1 MSSSSLCRSLPRSRS
16 VRHVRFVLA
25 AASVLIG
32 CNTDPPVDARFDDPA
47 LLRPNASRK
56 PTVVFVNGVA
66 TPANSA
72 VAPMPQPRAAEAPA
86 LRWDLPEGW
95 SQVPPSSPMRLA
107 EYRVPSSEPGGAP
120 AEVSVFHLGP
130 AALAVDET
138 LQRWAASFDGAA
150 QAKRSQRRAGPNV
163 VHVVEVSGTYKP
175 TGMGMESADKATE
188 HPGWSLV
195 GAIVETPVGPYYF
208 KLLGPR
214 TTVHG
219 ARESFLRMIDS
230 VGPGA
235 EAPPL
240 ATASASVSA
249 SVSASA
255 APAASSAPSRP

>member
-1 MSSSSLCRSLPRSRS
+1 
-16 VRHVRFVLA
+16 VRFVLA
-25 AASVLIG
+25 AALVLIG
-32 CNTDPPVDARFDDPA
+32 CNADPPVDARFDDPA

-66 TPANSA
+66 TPASSA
-72 VAPMPQPRAAEAPA
+72 VAPMPQPRAAEGPA
-86 LRWDLPEGW
+86 MRWDVPDGW

-107 EYRVPSSEPGGAP
+107 EFRVPSSEPGGVP

-163 VHVVEVSGTYKP
+163 VHVVEASGTYKP
-175 TGMGMESADKATE
+175 SGMGMESADKATE

-208 KLLGPR
+208 KLLGPQ

-219 ARESFLRMIDS
+219 AREPFLRMIDS

-235 EAPPL
+235 GAPP
-240 ATASASVSA
+240 SASVSVSA
-249 SVSASA
+249 SASA

>member
-1 MSSSSLCRSLPRSRS
+1 M
-16 VRHVRFVLA
+16 
-25 AASVLIG
+25 
-32 CNTDPPVDARFDDPA
+32 
-47 LLRPNASRK
+47 
-56 PTVVFVNGVA
+56 
-66 TPANSA
+66 
-72 VAPMPQPRAAEAPA
+72 
-86 LRWDLPEGW
+86 RWDLPEGW

-107 EYRVPSSEPGGAP
+107 EYRVPSPEPGGAP

-150 QAKRSQRRAGPNV
+150 DRAEQPKRSQRRAGPNV
-163 VHVVEVSGTYKP
+163 VHVVEASGTYKP

-208 KLLGPR
+208 KLLGPQ

-219 ARESFLRMIDS
+219 AREAFLRMIDS

-235 EAPPL
+235 GAPPL
-240 ATASASVSA
+240 VSA
-249 SVSASA
+249 SASA